1 LIIGPTGNDKKS
13 GWQAIA
19 PRPVVTY
26 IKDEV

>member
-1 LIIGPTGNDKKS
+1 LIIGQTGNDKKS
-13 GWQAIA
+13 AGKAIA